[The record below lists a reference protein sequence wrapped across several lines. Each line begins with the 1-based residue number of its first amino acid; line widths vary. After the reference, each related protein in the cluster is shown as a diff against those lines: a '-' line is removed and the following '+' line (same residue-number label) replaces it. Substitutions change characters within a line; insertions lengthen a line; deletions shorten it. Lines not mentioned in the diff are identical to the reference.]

1 MNKFEKLGLSEEL
14 LKSINELGFE
24 KPTPIQENIIPVILE
39 GYDVI
44 GQAQTGTGKTL
55 AFSSI
60 LLTNLKE
67 RKKKPQA
74 YILSPTRELTMQIH
88 EELKKLGKY
97 SSLRFA
103 CVYGGSGIE
112 KQIKSIKK
120 GVDIVVGTPGR
131 MMDLMRRKV
140 LQLDEVSYVVL
151 DEADEMLN
159 MGFVEDIETII
170 SKTNPD
176 HTTMLFSAT
185 MPEGIKKIAKKYMK
199 PDYKHIQ
206 VKQKTI
212 TANTVKQYYFE
223 VKQKDRFETLCRI
236 IDSETVQSG
245 IIFCRTKRSVDEVT
259 EQMQK
264 ANYNVEAMHGDL
276 NQDHRM
282 RTLKKFNEGTI
293 HYLIATD
300 VAARGID
307 VENISHVI
315 NYELPQEVDLYVHR
329 IGRTGRA
336 GRKGR
341 SFTLVVGREIYRI
354 RDIERICNT
363 QIKPR
368 MVPSVAD
375 ITQAKASQIFDQVME
390 VISNNDLSSLQK
402 KVEDKIE
409 EENIT
414 AMELC
419 AGFLKLHLGD
429 DMEEIPAENYIE
441 EMRKKRAERKG
452 GRSGR
457 RDDRRGDDDRREGKG
472 RRRRQTDEDVLDMM
486 REHRPGKRKS
496 DKAFDKKSDKKSD
509 KKFEKKGSD
518 RKRSD
523 KSEKKSKGLFGKER
537 TFKKNDIDKKT
548 GKAKKWK

>member
-1 MNKFEKLGLSEEL
+1 
-14 LKSINELGFE
+14 
-24 KPTPIQENIIPVILE
+24 
-39 GYDVI
+39 
-44 GQAQTGTGKTL
+44 
-55 AFSSI
+55 
-60 LLTNLKE
+60 
-67 RKKKPQA
+67 
-74 YILSPTRELTMQIH
+74 MQIH

-140 LQLDEVSYVVL
+140 LQLDDVSYVVL

-185 MPEGIKKIAKKYMK
+185 MPEGIKKIAKNYMK

-282 RTLKKFNEGTI
+282 RTLKKFKEGTI

-329 IGRTGRA
+329 IGRT
-336 GRKGR
+336 
-341 SFTLVVGREIYRI
+341 
-354 RDIERICNT
+354 
-363 QIKPR
+363 
-368 MVPSVAD
+368 
-375 ITQAKASQIFDQVME
+375 
-390 VISNNDLSSLQK
+390 
-402 KVEDKIE
+402 
-409 EENIT
+409 
-414 AMELC
+414 
-419 AGFLKLHLGD
+419 
-429 DMEEIPAENYIE
+429 
-441 EMRKKRAERKG
+441 
-452 GRSGR
+452 
-457 RDDRRGDDDRREGKG
+457 
-472 RRRRQTDEDVLDMM
+472 
-486 REHRPGKRKS
+486 
-496 DKAFDKKSDKKSD
+496 
-509 KKFEKKGSD
+509 
-518 RKRSD
+518 
-523 KSEKKSKGLFGKER
+523 
-537 TFKKNDIDKKT
+537 
-548 GKAKKWK
+548 